1 MLPPNYIGNRQFLN
15 LLCVHPCA
23 YRLVAGLVDAV
34 LEGRNLFDFHAQ
46 ASHQEFDLLMRGCG
60 QVLARGYAEGL
71 RSTLAVQ
78 VPELYKQHCLIP
90 RLRPTW
96 VLGRTDSGRL
106 SRVRA
111 AGVPI
116 GSGQSEE

>member
-15 LLCVHPCA
+15 LLCVHPFA

-71 RSTLAVQ
+71 RSTLAVH
-78 VPELYKQHCLIP
+78 VPELYTEP
-90 RLRPTW
+90 RLSLRF
-96 VLGRTDSGRL
+96 RQR
-106 SRVRA
+106 
-111 AGVPI
+111 
-116 GSGQSEE
+116 SEEHSSELQSLMRISYAVFCSK